1 MRREDSELTEKEQLP
16 KHGQRPSW
24 LKVKLPL
31 GTKYA
36 DVKAI
41 VGAHNL
47 NTVCEDAR
55 CPNLGECWNRGTA
68 TFMILGEICTRSC
81 GFCAVKTGRPGFL
94 DADEPRRVA
103 DAARKMNL
111 RHVVVTSVNRDEL
124 EDGGAGIFADTITR
138 LREAIPGVTIEVLIP
153 DFKGE
158 PSALRKLVEVQPDIL
173 NHNIETVPR
182 LYSTVRPQAGYSRS
196 LDVLRYYKDQG
207 LTTKSGLMLGIGEK
221 KDEIGVALKDLAA
234 AGVDIV
240 TLGQYLQPT
249 RHHLPVD
256 RWVTPEEFEYWKSF
270 GLRLGFRHVE
280 SAPLVR
286 SSYHAEKHV

>member
-1 MRREDSELTEKEQLP
+1 MRGDNIDPTEKKQPLRRE
-16 KHGQRPSW
+16 QRPPW

-31 GTKYA
+31 GTKYT
-36 DVKAI
+36 DVKSI
-41 VGAHNL
+41 VGAHKL
-47 NTVCEDAR
+47 HTVCEDAR

-68 TFMILGEICTRSC
+68 TFMILGDTCTRSC
-81 GFCAVKTGRPGFL
+81 GFCAVKTGRPDFL
-94 DADEPRRVA
+94 DTDEPRRVA

-124 EDGGAGIFADTITR
+124 ADGGAGIFADTISR

-158 PSALRKLVEVQPDIL
+158 PGALRKLVEVQPDIL

-182 LYSTVRPQAGYSRS
+182 LYSTVRPQAAYDRS
-196 LDVLRYYKDQG
+196 LGVLRYYTDHG
-207 LTTKSGLMLGIGEK
+207 LTTKSGLMLGIGEQK
-221 KDEIGVALKDLAA
+221 EEIKIALEDLAA
-234 AGVDIV
+234 AGVEIV
-240 TLGQYLQPT
+240 TLGQYLQPS
-249 RHHLPVD
+249 RRHLPVD

-270 GLRLGFRHVE
+270 GLDIGFRHVE

-286 SSYHAEKHV
+286 SSYHAEEHV